1 MAKVNVSSEIVENH
15 SDEEVLDWAIQML
28 SRATTPSE
36 GEQLLIDV
44 GCLLYEVEFVMVV
57 LIRLRDKKSPK
68 EPVVAS

>member
-15 SDEEVLDWAIQML
+15 SDEEVLDWAIKML

-44 GCLLYEVEFVMVV
+44 GCLLYEVEFVMGV